1 MSAEHATDVAAE
13 ISADRQAL
21 PRFIAKMDD
30 IVTEAVPEPETLA
43 RVGAALGELVA
54 ADNWLDPQFAMPHPE
69 YYRQYLLHA
78 DPQGRYSVV
87 SFVWGPGQKTPIHD
101 HCTWG
106 AIGMLRGAETGQA
119 YTHGDA
125 GMVASGEPERL
136 EPGDVAYV
144 SPSIGDI
151 HVVRN
156 AFDDRVSIS
165 IHVYGTDIG
174 KQSRHVFD
182 ATTGAAKTFISGYA
196 NADLVRS

>member
-1 MSAEHATDVAAE
+1 MSTTNTDNRALARFVARMDEIVAASGQSE
-13 ISADRQAL
+13 
-21 PRFIAKMDD
+21 
-30 IVTEAVPEPETLA
+30 
-43 RVGAALGELVA
+43 AALLEQVGQSLHDLVA
-54 ADNWLDPQFAMPHPE
+54 QDDWLDPRFAVPHPE

-78 DPQGRYSVV
+78 DPHDRYSVV

-119 YTHGDA
+119 YQRA
-125 GMVASGEPERL
+125 GSEMVEAGEPERL
-136 EPGDVAYV
+136 EPGDVAFV
-144 SPSIGDI
+144 SPAIGDI

-156 AFDDRVSIS
+156 AYDDRVSIS

-182 ATTGAAKTFISGYA
+182 AATGAMKSFISGYA
-196 NADLVRS
+196 NVETAPT

>member
-1 MSAEHATDVAAE
+1 MANAMTNASALHT
-13 ISADRQAL
+13 QAL
-21 PRFIAKMDD
+21 ARFIGEMDR
-30 IVTEAVPEPETLA
+30 IVSAAGQPEAETLE
-43 RVGAALGELVA
+43 RTGAALRELVSR
-54 ADNWLDPQFAMPHPE
+54 DDWLDPQFAVPHPQ

-78 DPQGRYSVV
+78 DPQDRYSVV

-106 AIGMLRGAETGQA
+106 AIGMLRGAEVGQA
-119 YTHGDA
+119 YTQRDGTLAA
-125 GMVASGEPERL
+125 GEAERL
-136 EPGDVAYV
+136 EPGDVAFV

-156 AFDDRVSIS
+156 AYDDRVSIS

-182 ATTGAAKTFISGYA
+182 AETGAPKTFISGYA
-196 NADLVRS
+196 NLEPSRA

>member
-1 MSAEHATDVAAE
+1 MTLASALDN
-13 ISADRQAL
+13 QAL
-21 PRFIAKMDD
+21 ARFIGKMDQ
-30 IVTEAVPEPETLA
+30 IVADARQPEEETLA
-43 RVGAALGELVA
+43 RTGAALRELVSR
-54 ADNWLDPQFAMPHPE
+54 DDWLDPQFAVPHPQ

-106 AIGMLRGAETGQA
+106 AIGMLRGAEVGQA
-119 YTHGDA
+119 YTPGDR
-125 GMVASGEPERL
+125 MVESGESERL
-136 EPGDVAYV
+136 EPGDVAFV

-156 AFDDRVSIS
+156 AYDDRVSIS

-182 ATTGAAKTFISGYA
+182 ADTGAAKSFISGYA
-196 NADLVRS
+196 NVETAPT